1 MSCQKLTD
9 MLLNLAHGAKEQK
22 SKELT
27 KTKKKQQKH

>member
-1 MSCQKLTD
+1 MSCRKLTD